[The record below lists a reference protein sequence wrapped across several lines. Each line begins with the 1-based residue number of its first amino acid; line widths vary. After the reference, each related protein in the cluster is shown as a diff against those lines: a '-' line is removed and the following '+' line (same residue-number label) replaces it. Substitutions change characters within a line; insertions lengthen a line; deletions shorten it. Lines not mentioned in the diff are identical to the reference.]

1 LTNSQLPQHTSN
13 CKQATNASR
22 NSLLVSL
29 REKHENPEKHGWDS
43 VSSLNFLGVPP
54 STARLVAI
62 ILSSTLYP
70 LLALVLIPLRHLSPC
85 GVCAIPIA
93 SVITLFPR
101 KRLTAVYALSPFQLS
116 THPSPQAERV
126 HERRSKP
133 CFPLSSSVPGAA
145 RWGSGNCC
153 YFSIAKE
160 SWTFIF

>member
-1 LTNSQLPQHTSN
+1 LINSQLPQHTSN

-29 REKHENPEKHGWDS
+29 REKPENPEKHGWDS
-43 VSSLNFLGVPP
+43 VPSLNFLGVPP

-62 ILSSTLYP
+62 ILSSTLILSS
-70 LLALVLIPLRHLSPC
+70 LLSYYRFDISPC

-153 YFSIAKE
+153 CFSIAKE
-160 SWTFIF
+160 S

>member
-93 SVITLFPR
+93 SVTPSFLETTDGSIALPPFSHSQLTPLR
-101 KRLTAVYALSPFQLS
+101 KRREYMNGARNRVSLCPLVYLVLQDGGVETVVIL
-116 THPSPQAERV
+116 V
-126 HERRSKP
+126 
-133 CFPLSSSVPGAA
+133 
-145 RWGSGNCC
+145 
-153 YFSIAKE
+153 
-160 SWTFIF
+160 